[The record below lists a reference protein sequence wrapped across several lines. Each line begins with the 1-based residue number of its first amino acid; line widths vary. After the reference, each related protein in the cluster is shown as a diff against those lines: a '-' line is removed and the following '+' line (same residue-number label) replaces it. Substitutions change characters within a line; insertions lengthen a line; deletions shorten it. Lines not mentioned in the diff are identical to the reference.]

1 MKERERERF
10 KIKKREI
17 YITTGVFIICTKKI
31 FRLYNEEEVV
41 VVVVK
46 RIKLKISTK
55 KWWWVVRDLHKYN
68 RIREKENYFFLL
80 N

>member
-1 MKERERERF
+1 MKERERERERERF
-10 KIKKREI
+10 KIKKIEI

-31 FRLYNEEEVV
+31 FRLYNEEGV

-55 KWWWVVRDLHKYN
+55 K
-68 RIREKENYFFLL
+68 
-80 N
+80 